1 MTDDRADYIIDLIRA
16 RCGDV
21 LTDADLDSIAQPA
34 APPVEPDRVPA
45 YAPHRRRIRHKKCHP
60 NRGFFK
66 MDAVLRC
73 ELHYNLIRV
82 NMPGLRRI

>member
-34 APPVEPDRVPA
+34 APPVEPDLPA
-45 YAPHRRRIRHKKCHP
+45 EIGVEILNVLDSMMDRLDELAEAVGANGSDDVDPARRGVRQA
-60 NRGFFK
+60 
-66 MDAVLRC
+66 DQ
-73 ELHYNLIRV
+73 
-82 NMPGLRRI
+82 